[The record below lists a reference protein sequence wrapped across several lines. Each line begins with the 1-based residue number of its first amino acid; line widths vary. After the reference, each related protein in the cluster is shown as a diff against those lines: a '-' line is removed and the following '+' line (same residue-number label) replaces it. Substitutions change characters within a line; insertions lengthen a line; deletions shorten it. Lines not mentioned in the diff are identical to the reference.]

1 MNLILEDIKVKK
13 FQEFNGLT
21 ESKKMH
27 IMSNIIKIN
36 NETNQA
42 YLTVYEDYDSEG
54 FINKKFEEDNGLYEK
69 LINDFNKDKTELLN
83 HWPNKH

>member
-1 MNLILEDIKVKK
+1 MNLILEDIKIKK

-27 IMSNIIKIN
+27 IMNNIIKIN
-36 NETNQA
+36 KETDIV
-42 YLTVYEDYDSEG
+42 YLTVYEDYDSEI
-54 FINKKFEEDNGLYEK
+54 FIEKKFKEDNGLYEK
-69 LINDFNKDKTELLN
+69 LINDYNKDKTELLN